1 MEVLKKVQRNYRRAL
16 ACLLTIA
23 MTLTNV
29 GTNLSVAFAA
39 KEQAQALFL
48 LDGGELQAAIQDAL
62 ASEDP
67 FDYASLQLTAGSAS
81 LKNSYKK
88 LLGGNGASVYRL
100 DAEIDDSYAPGG
112 TALQMFYNA
121 DAESVIFLFINES
134 DTSVVFRANVDGYE
148 TARITVSANSANVE
162 NEEDLDDSYDESAVY
177 GDGSAAGNTAED
189 GKIPGEGP
197 GVSTENST
205 DNGEAS
211 DDTEISIEVPVE
223 EADETT
229 EEESV
234 STSEDSVG
242 EAPPEDMGSDVT
254 DSENDVSVSVD
265 DSPGD
270 SADAAGEADAADQID
285 EAGTADEEDAV
296 GELDGADE
304 PDDADAIGETLA
316 FSKHE
321 AALVAT
327 SVEVIPDEE
336 SSDEDEIIIS
346 LDEEADMATPSNGQ
360 SNEGADA
367 DPEDKDIPEVTVE
380 PDDPA
385 TATGSNA
392 DDGSDII
399 KVDDEQFLED
409 DSIAWNGEL
418 NGRAY
423 NTVTIWDSANARA
436 FVVDAEELGGS
447 GVFENDQFEGTA
459 QVGDAI
465 ITVKAVDADIPETA
479 QVVAEEVVSDQ
490 IEASVASKLEEQE
503 RTLTEYR
510 AWDIRL
516 VDETG
521 SDLDFDGT
529 VEVTIDGV
537 TLDGDQMD
545 VFHVEE
551 PAAEGVSLFRK
562 AASAPLQAEEI
573 PSDAQDGTV
582 VFETTHFSVYVLIG
596 SIEDAEGYWHV
607 EFKDGETPIA
617 NQMIPDGELA
627 MEPAAPDHEGY
638 IFVGWLGSNGET
650 LTDPITQDTVFT
662 AQYQKIETCTITVE
676 FEYAD
681 GTMAAPA
688 FTAVV
693 QKKESYTAAVPV
705 PEKQGY
711 EIEIPAADGI
721 TYDEGKRVLELSF
734 DSVEED
740 KDIVVTYQGGTVT
753 YTVKHMLQDLQD
765 EDSYTEYTSET
776 KTAELGTMSAAEA
789 KLIPGFT
796 SVPPTNVNISSD
808 TVIQVLY
815 NRNYYTVSYNTDG
828 GSYIPPVR
836 YKYGARVE
844 MPEAPTKIGY
854 DFAGWDKELN
864 EMPAENTTLTA
875 QWTPKQQ
882 ASYRVIYWQE
892 KVPEANADPN
902 IIPDMRTGY
911 DYKES
916 YTRVGSVGTP
926 ITADPRDYTGFHK
939 SSNVQTGVSV
949 SADGQAV
956 LNVYYD
962 RDVNHIY
969 FHDTEYR
976 WYIDRYVDLGVDD
989 SKTITAKF
997 GQNIL
1002 DKWNERQRGREL
1014 YTELNGNRKYSLI
1027 PTMPEMDIH
1036 TYDRG
1041 KSGGDQSI
1049 IYYVE
1054 ALNGNWLKFSELKN
1068 QSFSDLGEEDRM
1080 PIDGFTY
1087 SREEVEWDWLS
1098 GTGDAKLYYTRNS
1111 YSISFENAVDIDDAY
1126 VKYEASIDSVRPRDA
1141 MVRPPETVDSDY
1153 TFGGWYTSPACEE
1166 GTEVDWNMK
1175 MPSHNLQVYAKWV
1188 KPKYTVSFNLHGG
1201 EGSIDSISVDKY
1213 ETINLP
1219 QDPVKSDGSSF
1230 AGWYTDAE
1238 YTFPFLKDTQITE
1251 NLTLHAKWERSG
1263 EYSYI
1268 VHMKDADSLLEF
1280 DRRTFSGPQ
1289 NENVAVQAPLPDI
1302 TGPYADYIPT
1312 IPSQNLLLDADNKEI
1327 TFYYTKLQ
1335 RWDYTVHYVN
1345 EQGNPVADSITEST
1359 TADQIAVVY
1368 KQIDG
1373 YTLKGPAPVMN
1384 VSKNHPEV
1392 TFVYCQAMGSYE
1404 VKHWLEDPAEPGT
1417 YLDPSEDMIETGS
1430 EKVGATVV
1438 AYPCII
1444 DGYICETSEI
1454 DRAAIIRQNEK
1465 VTINVYYKLERYE
1478 YTVNY
1483 YKKGTTETLAES
1495 KTGQAIYN
1503 QEITE
1508 NAIDIANYVVYGAD
1522 WQTITI
1528 QKDPKQNVINF
1539 YYIGE
1544 ISHFVTLNTKDV
1556 EKVYD
1561 GTPLAAGIA
1570 TATSKDQ
1577 GAELKIEYSAD
1588 GTNWTTEPDEITA
1601 TEVSDSKTVQVR
1613 VSGSNYSDYVE
1624 GTQKITITQRPVKI
1638 TGDGWNVEQPYTGQ
1652 EYQKTTYQVEK
1663 PDVEN
1668 IRGLVIGQTVEN
1680 LIYEITGTDVGT
1692 YKGEFTG
1699 EAKILSGGK
1708 DVTANYIITQ
1718 ETGKLK
1724 IVASDIAQFVTLNP
1738 KDVEKVYD
1746 GTPLSAGTAT
1756 ATSKDEN
1763 TELKI
1768 EYSADGTNWTT
1779 EPDEI
1784 TATEVSDSKTIQV
1797 RVSGSNYSDYVKGT
1811 QKITITQRPVK
1822 ITGDGWNV
1830 EQPYTGQEYQKTTYQ
1845 VEKPDVENIRGL
1857 VIGQTVENLIYEIT
1871 GTDVGTYKGEFTG
1884 EAKILSGGKDVTANY
1899 IITQETGKLKIVASD
1914 IAQFVTLN
1922 PKDVEKVYDGTPLSA
1937 GTATATSK
1945 DENTELKIEYSAD
1958 GTNWTTE
1965 PDEITATEVSDS
1977 KTIQVRVSGSNY
1989 SDYVKGTQK
1998 ITITQRPVK
2007 ITGDG
2012 WNVEQPYTGQ
2022 EYQKT
2027 TYQVEKPDVEN
2038 IRGLVIGQ
2046 TVENL
2051 IYEITGTDVGTY
2063 KGEFTGEAKI
2073 LSGGKDVT
2081 ANYIITQET
2090 GKLKI
2095 VASEIAQFVT
2105 LNPKDVE
2112 KVYDGTPLAAGI
2124 ATATSKDEHTELKIE
2139 YSADGT
2145 NWTTEPDKITATEV
2159 SDSKTVQVR
2168 VSGSNYEGY
2177 LNGEQTIMIL
2187 QRPLTITAPSASKPF
2202 DGTPLKVADG
2212 TKPASI
2218 EGLAEGQEVD
2228 ISKLEYQGERVE
2240 IGTASNAIMRDSV
2253 TVETSGFLSVKVFG
2267 GGEDTTENY
2276 NIKLVD
2282 GILEVTRPNDLS
2294 YVVNRIFLDDNGRE
2308 SGRDVLDQNNG
2319 TALYGEKILK
2329 EIPASAAAW
2338 DGKNYVFLP
2347 NWKDY
2352 VETKDRVV
2360 GLDNAE
2366 NVVNVYYALD
2376 EKGGEDPD
2384 HPEQPGGDE
2393 TPDMYQIIFEYRSKG
2408 HGTVEG
2414 TVYEVRDIENDG
2426 SGTVEKTGIS
2436 PYADIELKPDA
2447 NYAFDYWTA
2456 DDGILDYHP
2465 GMDTLKGKLYT
2476 EDTTFYVSFAE
2487 DRIGEADPDDPEPY
2501 DPNKPDNIP
2510 DKYQITFTYVSE
2522 DVSHG
2527 TVAGTIVEVRTRPQN
2542 ADGSYNMT
2550 AKVKP
2555 NANVTVTGIGRYNFQ
2570 NWSDGVATFSS
2581 TDAIKQSEGYAAD
2594 TTFTAEFRY
2603 RGGTNGGGGSTPSGP
2618 RNPGSDA
2625 NGGPG
2630 AAVVIS
2636 DPDVPLAM
2644 GPQTGAELFPI
2655 EDEEV
2660 PLAALPKTGRRNANT
2675 LIFLISGAMLAALAT
2690 VSRKKEEE

>member
-854 DFAGWDKELN
+854 DFAGWDKE
-864 EMPAENTTLTA
+864 
-875 QWTPKQQ
+875 
-882 ASYRVIYWQE
+882 
-892 KVPEANADPN
+892 
-902 IIPDMRTGY
+902 
-911 DYKES
+911 
-916 YTRVGSVGTP
+916 
-926 ITADPRDYTGFHK
+926 
-939 SSNVQTGVSV
+939 
-949 SADGQAV
+949 
-956 LNVYYD
+956 
-962 RDVNHIY
+962 
-969 FHDTEYR
+969 
-976 WYIDRYVDLGVDD
+976 
-989 SKTITAKF
+989 
-997 GQNIL
+997 
-1002 DKWNERQRGREL
+1002 
-1014 YTELNGNRKYSLI
+1014 
-1027 PTMPEMDIH
+1027 
-1036 TYDRG
+1036 
-1041 KSGGDQSI
+1041 
-1049 IYYVE
+1049 
-1054 ALNGNWLKFSELKN
+1054 
-1068 QSFSDLGEEDRM
+1068 
-1080 PIDGFTY
+1080 
-1087 SREEVEWDWLS
+1087 
-1098 GTGDAKLYYTRNS
+1098 
-1111 YSISFENAVDIDDAY
+1111 
-1126 VKYEASIDSVRPRDA
+1126 
-1141 MVRPPETVDSDY
+1141 
-1153 TFGGWYTSPACEE
+1153 
-1166 GTEVDWNMK
+1166 
-1175 MPSHNLQVYAKWV
+1175 
-1188 KPKYTVSFNLHGG
+1188 
-1201 EGSIDSISVDKY
+1201 
-1213 ETINLP
+1213 
-1219 QDPVKSDGSSF
+1219 
-1230 AGWYTDAE
+1230 
-1238 YTFPFLKDTQITE
+1238 
-1251 NLTLHAKWERSG
+1251 
-1263 EYSYI
+1263 
-1268 VHMKDADSLLEF
+1268 
-1280 DRRTFSGPQ
+1280 
-1289 NENVAVQAPLPDI
+1289 
-1302 TGPYADYIPT
+1302 
-1312 IPSQNLLLDADNKEI
+1312 
-1327 TFYYTKLQ
+1327 
-1335 RWDYTVHYVN
+1335 
-1345 EQGNPVADSITEST
+1345 
-1359 TADQIAVVY
+1359 
-1368 KQIDG
+1368 
-1373 YTLKGPAPVMN
+1373 
-1384 VSKNHPEV
+1384 
-1392 TFVYCQAMGSYE
+1392 
-1404 VKHWLEDPAEPGT
+1404 
-1417 YLDPSEDMIETGS
+1417 
-1430 EKVGATVV
+1430 
-1438 AYPCII
+1438 
-1444 DGYICETSEI
+1444 
-1454 DRAAIIRQNEK
+1454 
-1465 VTINVYYKLERYE
+1465 
-1478 YTVNY
+1478 
-1483 YKKGTTETLAES
+1483 
-1495 KTGQAIYN
+1495 
-1503 QEITE
+1503 
-1508 NAIDIANYVVYGAD
+1508 
-1522 WQTITI
+1522 
-1528 QKDPKQNVINF
+1528 
-1539 YYIGE
+1539 
-1544 ISHFVTLNTKDV
+1544 
-1556 EKVYD
+1556 
-1561 GTPLAAGIA
+1561 
-1570 TATSKDQ
+1570 
-1577 GAELKIEYSAD
+1577 
-1588 GTNWTTEPDEITA
+1588 
-1601 TEVSDSKTVQVR
+1601 
-1613 VSGSNYSDYVE
+1613 
-1624 GTQKITITQRPVKI
+1624 
-1638 TGDGWNVEQPYTGQ
+1638 
-1652 EYQKTTYQVEK
+1652 
-1663 PDVEN
+1663 
-1668 IRGLVIGQTVEN
+1668 
-1680 LIYEITGTDVGT
+1680 
-1692 YKGEFTG
+1692 
-1699 EAKILSGGK
+1699 
-1708 DVTANYIITQ
+1708 
-1718 ETGKLK
+1718 
-1724 IVASDIAQFVTLNP
+1724 
-1738 KDVEKVYD
+1738 
-1746 GTPLSAGTAT
+1746 
-1756 ATSKDEN
+1756 
-1763 TELKI
+1763 
-1768 EYSADGTNWTT
+1768 
-1779 EPDEI
+1779 
-1784 TATEVSDSKTIQV
+1784 
-1797 RVSGSNYSDYVKGT
+1797 
-1811 QKITITQRPVK
+1811 
-1822 ITGDGWNV
+1822 
-1830 EQPYTGQEYQKTTYQ
+1830 
-1845 VEKPDVENIRGL
+1845 
-1857 VIGQTVENLIYEIT
+1857 
-1871 GTDVGTYKGEFTG
+1871 
-1884 EAKILSGGKDVTANY
+1884 
-1899 IITQETGKLKIVASD
+1899 
-1914 IAQFVTLN
+1914 
-1922 PKDVEKVYDGTPLSA
+1922 
-1937 GTATATSK
+1937 
-1945 DENTELKIEYSAD
+1945 
-1958 GTNWTTE
+1958 
-1965 PDEITATEVSDS
+1965 
-1977 KTIQVRVSGSNY
+1977 
-1989 SDYVKGTQK
+1989 
-1998 ITITQRPVK
+1998 
-2007 ITGDG
+2007 
-2012 WNVEQPYTGQ
+2012 
-2022 EYQKT
+2022 
-2027 TYQVEKPDVEN
+2027 
-2038 IRGLVIGQ
+2038 
-2046 TVENL
+2046 
-2051 IYEITGTDVGTY
+2051 
-2063 KGEFTGEAKI
+2063 
-2073 LSGGKDVT
+2073 
-2081 ANYIITQET
+2081 
-2090 GKLKI
+2090 
-2095 VASEIAQFVT
+2095 
-2105 LNPKDVE
+2105 
-2112 KVYDGTPLAAGI
+2112 
-2124 ATATSKDEHTELKIE
+2124 
-2139 YSADGT
+2139 
-2145 NWTTEPDKITATEV
+2145 
-2159 SDSKTVQVR
+2159 
-2168 VSGSNYEGY
+2168 
-2177 LNGEQTIMIL
+2177 
-2187 QRPLTITAPSASKPF
+2187 
-2202 DGTPLKVADG
+2202 
-2212 TKPASI
+2212 
-2218 EGLAEGQEVD
+2218 
-2228 ISKLEYQGERVE
+2228 
-2240 IGTASNAIMRDSV
+2240 
-2253 TVETSGFLSVKVFG
+2253 
-2267 GGEDTTENY
+2267 
-2276 NIKLVD
+2276 
-2282 GILEVTRPNDLS
+2282 
-2294 YVVNRIFLDDNGRE
+2294 
-2308 SGRDVLDQNNG
+2308 
-2319 TALYGEKILK
+2319 
-2329 EIPASAAAW
+2329 
-2338 DGKNYVFLP
+2338 
-2347 NWKDY
+2347 
-2352 VETKDRVV
+2352 
-2360 GLDNAE
+2360 
-2366 NVVNVYYALD
+2366 
-2376 EKGGEDPD
+2376 
-2384 HPEQPGGDE
+2384 
-2393 TPDMYQIIFEYRSKG
+2393 
-2408 HGTVEG
+2408 
-2414 TVYEVRDIENDG
+2414 
-2426 SGTVEKTGIS
+2426 
-2436 PYADIELKPDA
+2436 
-2447 NYAFDYWTA
+2447 
-2456 DDGILDYHP
+2456 
-2465 GMDTLKGKLYT
+2465 
-2476 EDTTFYVSFAE
+2476 
-2487 DRIGEADPDDPEPY
+2487 
-2501 DPNKPDNIP
+2501 
-2510 DKYQITFTYVSE
+2510 
-2522 DVSHG
+2522 
-2527 TVAGTIVEVRTRPQN
+2527 
-2542 ADGSYNMT
+2542 
-2550 AKVKP
+2550 
-2555 NANVTVTGIGRYNFQ
+2555 
-2570 NWSDGVATFSS
+2570 
-2581 TDAIKQSEGYAAD
+2581 
-2594 TTFTAEFRY
+2594 
-2603 RGGTNGGGGSTPSGP
+2603 
-2618 RNPGSDA
+2618 
-2625 NGGPG
+2625 
-2630 AAVVIS
+2630 
-2636 DPDVPLAM
+2636 
-2644 GPQTGAELFPI
+2644 
-2655 EDEEV
+2655 
-2660 PLAALPKTGRRNANT
+2660 
-2675 LIFLISGAMLAALAT
+2675 
-2690 VSRKKEEE
+2690 